1 MATAGVFS
9 FQIAV
14 PGGRSLGC
22 AGITRVTVLPTHRR
36 RGLLTAMM
44 RRMTDDAH
52 ARGEPL
58 AALFASE
65 APIYGRF
72 GYGVAA
78 YDVQIDIVRARSAFA
93 QPVGGGG
100 RVRLIDKANAPAIFT
115 EVWNRAQPA
124 QPGMLRHEESWWR
137 HDLAD
142 LEAWREGSSEQYL
155 AVYEDAGGRAQGVAQ
170 YRVKS
175 AWTDNQADGTLT
187 IQRLV
192 GVTQQATAAL
202 WRYCLDV
209 DLMTRVTARQRRVDD
224 PVRYL
229 LRDPR
234 AALVKLFDSLW
245 LRLLDVPAALAGRR
259 YLVPGKLTL
268 EVRDAFCPWNQ
279 GRYRLETSGGAASC
293 EPSEEE
299 PDLVISAEDLAAL
312 YLGGTTAT
320 TLADAGRLEG
330 RSRGAIERADT
341 LFQSERTPWCPSD
354 F

>member
-44 RRMTDDAH
+44 RRMMDDAR

-100 RVRLIDKANAPAIFT
+100 KVRLIDKANAPAIFT

-142 LEAWREGSSEQYL
+142 LEAWREGLSEQYL

-187 IQRLV
+187 IQRLI
-192 GVTQQATAAL
+192 GVTQQAVSILTS
-202 WRYCLDV
+202 
-209 DLMTRVTARQRRVDD
+209 
-224 PVRYL
+224 VRYL

-245 LRLLDVPAALAGRR
+245 LRLLEVPAALAGRR

-279 GRYRLETSGGAASC
+279 RRYRLETSGGAASC
-293 EPSEEE
+293 EASEEE

-312 YLGGTTAT
+312 YLGGTTAS